1 MYVSYLYSADYTV
14 PQDQCIFC
22 GKLRKYVKGS
32 KSAEILAK
40 CETAVAEQNIKECA
54 AAKDDYTLL
63 GQIAGIDSRA
73 KQARYHET

>member
-1 MYVSYLYSADYTV
+1 MSVTSTEQTTLF

-32 KSAEILAK
+32 KSVEILAK

-63 GQIAGIDSRA
+63 GQIAGIDLRA